1 MEQRRFVS
9 LAEAATLANT
19 SIDTVRRKLR
29 KGEIQKAQTN
39 KRGLFIDLESLR
51 EAFDLPRNTGQ
62 ADDSAE
68 KAESAGAALRE
79 MIKELGERLAQM
91 RLEAAQTD
99 LKHRDE
105 LAGLEAKLAV
115 ADALAAQRQARSSGC
130 MSCAV
135 QVLCKCPASAK
146 HCGHGSRAALQLSA
160 HARGR
165 EFQPNQKQRSI
176 RVAIVGSLGCA
187 LTRLGQDER
196 AVTRSRAKKEA
207 PAATVKRFTLH

>member
-115 ADALAAQRQARSSGC
+115 ADALAAQRQAEVERLHELCRAS
-130 MSCAV
+130 AV
-135 QVLCKCPASAK
+135 QVPGIRQAL
-146 HCGHGSRAALQLSA
+146 RAWI
-160 HARGR
+160 AR
-165 EFQPNQKQRSI
+165 
-176 RVAIVGSLGCA
+176 
-187 LTRLGQDER
+187 RL
-196 AVTRSRAKKEA
+196 
-207 PAATVKRFTLH
+207 AA